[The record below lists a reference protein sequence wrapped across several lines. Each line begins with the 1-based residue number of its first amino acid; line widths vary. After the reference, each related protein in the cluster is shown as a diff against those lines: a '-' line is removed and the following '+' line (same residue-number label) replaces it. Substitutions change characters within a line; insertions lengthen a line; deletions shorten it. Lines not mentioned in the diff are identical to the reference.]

1 MASFNRVVILGNLGQ
16 NPELRFTTNQTAVC
30 TLNIATTEYRT
41 GADGQRVEQTEWHRV
56 VAFSKQAENCHKY
69 LAKGRSVLVEGRLQT
84 RSWED
89 QKTGQKRY
97 TTEIVA
103 QTVQFIGGGQ
113 GAMLDRGVGQLPQPG
128 QQAAGGSGSPG
139 NYGYGGGGG
148 YGAGLVGATSAP
160 SYSGGSS
167 SGALPPRPETPRR
180 FESDPIEPGDS
191 GDFGGVPPPGLEEI
205 PF

>member
-1 MASFNRVVILGNLGQ
+1 
-16 NPELRFTTNQTAVC
+16 
-30 TLNIATTEYRT
+30 
-41 GADGQRVEQTEWHRV
+41 
-56 VAFSKQAENCHKY
+56 
-69 LAKGRSVLVEGRLQT
+69 LQT

-103 QTVQFIGGGQ
+103 QNVQFVGGGN
-113 GAMLDRGVGQLPQPG
+113 GATRDRGVGQVPQPG
-128 QQAAGGSGSPG
+128 QQIAGGGGSAG

-148 YGAGLVGATSAP
+148 GGYGASSGGASSAP

-167 SGALPPRPETPRR
+167 PGASSRPDTPRR
-180 FESDPIEPGDS
+180 FENDPLEPGDS

>member
-1 MASFNRVVILGNLGQ
+1 MASFNRVTILGNLGQ
-16 NPELRFTTNQTAVC
+16 DPELRYTTNQTAVC
-30 TLNIATTEYRT
+30 TLNIATTDYRT

-56 VAFSKQAENCHKY
+56 VVFSKQAENCQKY
-69 LAKGRSVLVEGRLQT
+69 LAKGRTVLVEGRLQT

-97 TTEIVA
+97 MTEIVA
-103 QTVQFIGGGQ
+103 QAVQFIGGGA
-113 GAMLDRGVGQLPQPG
+113 GAVRDRGASQPTQPG
-128 QQAAGGSGSPG
+128 QQMAGGSGPS

-148 YGAGLVGATSAP
+148 ASGYGAS
-160 SYSGGSS
+160 SGGSYS
-167 SGALPPRPETPRR
+167 SSSTGPANQRSETSRR
-180 FESDPIEPGDS
+180 FESDPLEQGDS